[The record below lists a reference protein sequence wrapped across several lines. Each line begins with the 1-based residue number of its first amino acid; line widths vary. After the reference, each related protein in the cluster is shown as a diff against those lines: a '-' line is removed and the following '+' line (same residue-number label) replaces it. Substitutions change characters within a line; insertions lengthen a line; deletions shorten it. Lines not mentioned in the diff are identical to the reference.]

1 MVQLYEDMKS
11 GFDQMEALAN
21 SFEKELRTL
30 PQGHLS
36 VRSQGH
42 QTYYYHNLWQNN
54 RRKKTFL
61 SLKSGENREL
71 IHQLQ
76 RRRFIEKSLSFL
88 HCDLMVL
95 KQAIQKFI
103 PYDPAEIQR
112 QLSPAYAGTS
122 KDPFLWLPCEPDLQQ
137 WARAEYDRYMGYP
150 EGLIHETSFGLKV
163 RSKSEAMIAETLNL
177 YGIPFHYEETL
188 DLASRTYAPDFTI
201 MHPFTYGLFYWEHLG
216 KMDDPEYVLSNAQK
230 LTDYQSAGI
239 QTGSNLILTLEN
251 QSCPLTL
258 QDIRTVIEK
267 RLFR

>member
-103 PYDPAEIQR
+103 PYDPAEIK
-112 QLSPAYAGTS
+112 G
-122 KDPFLWLPCEPDLQQ
+122 
-137 WARAEYDRYMGYP
+137 
-150 EGLIHETSFGLKV
+150 SFHRPMQAPPKIRFCGF
-163 RSKSEAMIAETLNL
+163 
-177 YGIPFHYEETL
+177 P
-188 DLASRTYAPDFTI
+188 ASRI
-201 MHPFTYGLFYWEHLG
+201 CSSG
-216 KMDDPEYVLSNAQK
+216 PEPNMIV
-230 LTDYQSAGI
+230 I
-239 QTGSNLILTLEN
+239 W
-251 QSCPLTL
+251 
-258 QDIRTVIEK
+258 DIRK
-267 RLFR
+267 D